1 MNWQIF
7 TNRYPN
13 KYRLKKG
20 RYEGIRPSF
29 CDSVLINNGAYG
41 RIIWILLI
49 GKKNKKQDFEYKEDV
64 GMELILAS
72 FVQNL
77 LKFACFILVA
87 WAGILCGK
95 KYKIHKQSKIT
106 EISTENK
113 ESK

>member
-1 MNWQIF
+1 MV
-7 TNRYPN
+7 
-13 KYRLKKG
+13 K
-20 RYEGIRPSF
+20 
-29 CDSVLINNGAYG
+29 
-41 RIIWILLI
+41 II
-49 GKKNKKQDFEYKEDV
+49 KNKTLNIKEDV